1 MSLDFTVVPPY
12 AELLLIGLLW
22 TVLITVLAGV
32 ISVVLGIVIAI
43 VTLHAPKLI
52 SLPLRG
58 IVFLFMGTP
67 LLLQLVADRDH
78 GACIL
83 DRCVRAWYALCRL

>member
-58 IVFLFMGTP
+58 IVFLFMATP
-67 LLLQLVADRDH
+67 LRSFSL
-78 GACIL
+78 GAS
-83 DRCVRAWYALCRL
+83 